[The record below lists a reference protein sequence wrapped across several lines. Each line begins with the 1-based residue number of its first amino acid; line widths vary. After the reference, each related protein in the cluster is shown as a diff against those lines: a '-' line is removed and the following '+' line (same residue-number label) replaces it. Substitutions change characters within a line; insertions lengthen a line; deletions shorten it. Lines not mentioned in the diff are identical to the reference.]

1 MKSILAC
8 LAMTALTVAS
18 PASFAQT
25 GQPTLTMIVPYTAG
39 GSSDSIVRAM
49 GQAITRQ
56 HNIPVVVDNKP
67 GGGTYIGAQSL
78 LSKPADGH
86 TVFMMGSSTVI
97 NPYLLGKAPYDVARD
112 FAPVSG
118 VAENPHVL
126 VVNPSVPA
134 KTVQEYLAFAKERK
148 DASFYSSFGNGS
160 SGHLGFELF
169 KRKTG
174 ITPSHAPYKGGAPAL
189 MAVLSGEVNATFA
202 DVGTA
207 APHIAA
213 GKLRALG
220 VVGPKRSPALPD
232 VPTFGEAGVPGITS
246 QSWFVMVARNGTPP
260 AQLARLTEIL
270 GESLKDAEVKKALAA
285 QGMEPLNMAP
295 SAISSFLKD
304 EGLKFQTVI
313 REAKIQAD

>member
-1 MKSILAC
+1 MKNIFVS
-8 LAMTALTVAS
+8 LAMTAFTMAS
-18 PASFAQT
+18 PAGFAQT
-25 GQPTLTMIVPYTAG
+25 VQPTLTMIVPYTAG
-39 GSSDSIVRAM
+39 GASDSIVRAM

-56 HNIPVVVDNKP
+56 HNITVVVDNKP

-78 LSKPADGH
+78 LSKPADGN

-126 VVNPSVPA
+126 VVNPSVPV
-134 KTVQEYLAFAKERK
+134 KTVQEYIAMAREKK
-148 DASFYSSFGNGS
+148 DASFYASFGNGS

-169 KRKTG
+169 KGKVG

-189 MAVLSGEVNATFA
+189 MAVLSGEVDATFA

-220 VVGPKRSPALPD
+220 VVGPKRSPALPN
-232 VPTFGEAGVPGITS
+232 VPTFSEAGVPGVNS
-246 QSWFVMVARNGTPP
+246 QSWFVMVARKGTPP
-260 AQLARLTEIL
+260 AQLGRLTEIL
-270 GESLKDAEVKKALAA
+270 GESLKDPEVKKVLAA
-285 QGMEPLNMAP
+285 QGMESLNMAP
-295 SAISSFLKD
+295 NTIFSFLKD
-304 EGLKFQTVI
+304 EGLKFQMVI